1 MTTRSERDPM
11 ILKATKVLELFAGN
25 QTRFTFHEIAS
36 KLGGSSDEA
45 LLIVRTLES
54 EGFLDHD
61 FDKNAYRV
69 GHRIFQLGMRYASE
83 MELAQTIRPYAIS
96 LSNRFREAVNVGFQ
110 VGTGVV
116 VAMRIEPV
124 NPFMVLPG
132 PGTSIPIHSS
142 SLGKALMAYQD
153 ESHVRHTLA
162 ATDMMAFTQ
171 NTEQEITGLLAR
183 LDEVR
188 QRGYA
193 VDDEETLKGV
203 CSIAAPILDHRSV
216 AIAAI
221 SLSGPRT
228 HIDPTNAE
236 ILDAVRETALQIS
249 RLLGFPYTD

>member
-1 MTTRSERDPM
+1 MPTRSDRDPM
-11 ILKATKVLELFAGN
+11 ILKAMKVLELFAGN

-36 KLGGSSDEA
+36 KLGGSSDEV
-45 LLIVRTLES
+45 LVITRTLEA
-54 EGFLDHD
+54 EGFLDRD
-61 FDKNAYRV
+61 FEKNSYRV

-96 LSNRFREAVNVGFQ
+96 LSNRFHEAVNVGFQ
-110 VGTGVV
+110 VGSGVV
-116 VAMRIEPV
+116 VALRIDPEH
-124 NPFMVLPG
+124 PFMVLPG

-142 SLGKALMAYQD
+142 AMGKALLAYQD
-153 ESHVRHTLA
+153 ESHVRYTLA
-162 ATDMMAFTQ
+162 ATDMLAFTAK
-171 NTEQEITGLLAR
+171 TEQEIDGFVSR
-183 LDEVR
+183 LDAVR
-188 QRGYA
+188 ERGYA

-221 SLSGPRT
+221 SLSGPRA
-228 HIDPTNAE
+228 HIDPANAE